1 MRYLKLFEG
10 YLKETS
16 DETRVKSYL
25 EDIFV
30 ELKDIGFKIKMHT
43 DTDTDDSVVFV
54 NIELTKES
62 FIYGDIKDYI
72 LMALDF
78 LKIEFTNMQVNYSK
92 EAKVIL
98 YGSKTYI
105 NSQGEPS
112 DTDEIC
118 SIKIYVY
125 KE

>member
-16 DETRVKSYL
+16 DEAKVKSFL

-30 ELKDIGFKIKMHT
+30 ELKDIGFKIKTHT

-54 NIELTKES
+54 AIELTKEN
-62 FIYGDIKDYI
+62 FVYGDIKEYI

-78 LKIEFTNMQVNYSK
+78 LKTKLINMEIHYSK
-92 EAKVIL
+92 ESITFIYNK
-98 YGSKTYI
+98 KTYI
-105 NSQGEPS
+105 TTGGEPK
-112 DTDEIC
+112 DDEEIC
-118 SIKIYVY
+118 SIEIKIY